1 MKLKNITYILFVIV
15 IMFVFTS
22 CNNKCKHKETMW
34 IVDVKAT
41 CTENGSKHEE
51 CTICHEKLDTKV
63 IEALGHDLVHH
74 EKEDP
79 TCTKKGHKAYD
90 TCTRCDYTT
99 YEELPKLGH
108 IYEGGLCTR
117 CGSELTSSDL
127 LYELTSDNTGY
138 IVTGLDYS
146 KYDINAIKIIIPSE
160 YKGLPVI
167 GIKKDAF
174 IGREEIKKIFLP
186 DTITYIGKSAF
197 EGCNNL
203 TSMTLPFIGN
213 GSDITHF
220 GYIFGAEDVF
230 YNSEYVPASLKE
242 VVITDVISI
251 GPFAFYGCASL
262 TSMVIPDSVTSIS
275 PLAFYGCASLTS
287 ITLPF
292 IGDGSD
298 KTHFGYIFGAKDVS
312 YNSKYVP
319 TSLKEVVITGG
330 TSIGGSAFVGCA
342 SLTSIVIPNSV
353 TSISSSAFYG
363 CTSLTSITIPNS
375 VTSIGVAAFYNC
387 TALTKVYYNGTIEDW
402 CNISFSDSS
411 SNPMYYANHFYMLDE
426 NNEYKEVTEI
436 VIPETITEI
445 GYCQFYG
452 FNNITNITIPNSVTS
467 IGFDAFNDC
476 TGLISIE
483 ISDSITSIG
492 GSVFSGCKNLSYNI
506 YDNGK
511 YLGNKEK
518 PYLILMDVTN
528 TNLSTIEISSN
539 VIHIYNSALS
549 DCKNLTSVEI
559 PNSVTSIGACAF
571 EGCTSLTNV
580 YYKGTIEDWCNIS
593 FNNFNR
599 LSFSTNPMYYANH
612 FYMLDEN
619 KEYKEVT
626 EIVIPET
633 ITKIGSLQ
641 FCGFN
646 NIANIFI
653 HNNVTSI
660 LVYAFEGCTNLTIY
674 CEASEKPSGW
684 DNYWNSS
691 NCKVVWGY
699 KKN

>member
-79 TCTKKGHKAYD
+79 TCTKKGHKACD

-213 GSDITHF
+213 GSD
-220 GYIFGAEDVF
+220 
-230 YNSEYVPASLKE
+230 
-242 VVITDVISI
+242 
-251 GPFAFYGCASL
+251 
-262 TSMVIPDSVTSIS
+262 
-275 PLAFYGCASLTS
+275 
-287 ITLPF
+287 
-292 IGDGSD
+292 
-298 KTHFGYIFGAKDVS
+298 KTHFGYIFGTD
-312 YNSKYVP
+312 NEYVP

-387 TALTKVYYNGTIEDW
+387 TVLTKVYYNGTIEDW

-539 VIHIYNSALS
+539 AIHIYNSALS
-549 DCKNLTSVEI
+549 DCENLTSVEI

-619 KEYKEVT
+619 NEYKEVT